1 MIGQPPAGMSRIVLV
16 PRTIPKVHEV
26 PSALP
31 PRPAHFLST
40 SLAAPRLGSERRH
53 KTI

>member
-16 PRTIPKVHEV
+16 ARTIPTVHEV

-31 PRPAHFLST
+31 PRPAHFLSS
-40 SLAAPRLGSERRH
+40 SLAAPRQGTERRH